1 MTAKRPNIGLN
12 IILVIYVLLSVYP
25 IVFMLTNAFKDGM
38 QTAVNPFTIAFAQ
51 PFGGNFIMAWQ
62 AISPEFYRSL
72 YIVAISVVGIV
83 AFAMLSA
90 YSFARLE
97 YPWKGFLFNA
107 IFALLLV
114 PGFLTLIPLFLE
126 IKNLNLLNTSWGL
139 ILPYIA
145 GSQAFAIFVFRTFIQ
160 AIPGELF
167 EAARIDGANDIQMFT
182 RLVIPL
188 SVPVMVTIAL
198 LNINGIW
205 GDYVLP
211 SLILDPSHATVA
223 VAIANFQ
230 PPQDAPSLNA
240 GNMQLAAFAISSLPI
255 AALFLF
261 LMRYFVAGLTSGGVK
276 M

>member
-1 MTAKRPNIGLN
+1 MTAKRPGVGLN
-12 IILVIYVLLSVYP
+12 VVLVVLVLISVYP
-25 IVFMLTNAFKDGM
+25 IVFMLTNAFKDGL
-38 QTAVNPFTIAFAQ
+38 QTAANPFTIAFAQ
-51 PFGGNFIMAWQ
+51 PFGSNFALAWQ
-62 AISPEFYRSL
+62 AIAPQFFRSV
-72 YIVAISVVGIV
+72 YIVVISVAGIV

-97 YPWKGFLFNA
+97 FPFKKFLFNA
-107 IFALLLV
+107 VFALLLV

-126 IKNLNLLNTSWGL
+126 IKNMGLLNTSWGL

-145 GSQAFAIFVFRTFIQ
+145 GSQAFAIFVFRTFIE

-211 SLILDPSHATVA
+211 SLILDPSHSTVA

-240 GNMQLAAFAISSLPI
+240 GNMQLAAFTVSSIPI

-261 LMRYFVAGLTSGGVK
+261 LMRYFVAGLTSGAVK

>member
-1 MTAKRPNIGLN
+1 MTAKRPRVGLN
-12 IILVIYVLLSVYP
+12 TVLVIYVLISVYP
-25 IVFMLTNAFKDGM
+25 IVFMLTNAFKNGL
-38 QTAVNPFTIAFAQ
+38 QTAANPFAVAFSQ
-51 PFGGNFIMAWQ
+51 PFGSNFALAWQ
-62 AISPEFYRSL
+62 AIAPDFFRSV
-72 YIVAISVVGIV
+72 YIVAVSVAGIV
-83 AFAMLSA
+83 LFAMLSA
-90 YSFARLE
+90 YAFARLE
-97 YPWKGFLFNA
+97 FPLKKFLFHA
-107 IFALLLV
+107 VFALLLV
-114 PGFLTLIPLFLE
+114 PGFLVLIPLFLE
-126 IKNLNLLNTSWGL
+126 IKNMGLLNTPWGL

-145 GSQAFAIFVFRTFIQ
+145 GSQAFAIFVFRTFIA
-160 AIPGELF
+160 AIPGDLF
-167 EAARIDGANDIQMFT
+167 EAARIDGANDLQMFA

-223 VAIANFQ
+223 VAVVNFQ

-240 GNMQLAAFAISSLPI
+240 GNMQLAAFTVASIPI

-261 LMRYFVAGLTSGGVK
+261 LMRYFVAGLTSGAMK